1 MGHKCGHFVAKQVA
15 CNSYFVKTNTWTTDF
30 VAQGMQTQK
39 VWDVIRPTS
48 MFSLFLQKPLKIM
61 QLWSPLA
68 ALINIPKQP
77 GMTSPSK

>member
-48 MFSLFLQKPLKIM
+48 MFFIVSTKASQNHATLVPTCCSDKHPQ
-61 QLWSPLA
+61 
-68 ALINIPKQP
+68 
-77 GMTSPSK
+77 TTRDD